1 MSLSLSVVPSRARRG
16 SDQVRDPT
24 QLAKRLR
31 KGDENRAGST
41 KLLDPAGS
49 SKEKPKTAGDNFT
62 QVLQRVENSLIH
74 NADEK
79 SQVSGDSST
88 RTVNKV
94 ASYCK
99 LCRKYTD
106 HRTVQCPDRS
116 YVWHNGFYQ
125 LNYCDLCSDFGHV
138 GELCPLNE
146 FDMDYDAPGS
156 DWHD

>member
-1 MSLSLSVVPSRARRG
+1 MRTLES
-16 SDQVRDPT
+16 
-24 QLAKRLR
+24 
-31 KGDENRAGST
+31 

-62 QVLQRVENSLIH
+62 QVLQCVENSLIH
-74 NADEK
+74 DTDEK
-79 SQVSGDSST
+79 SLVAGDSST
-88 RTVNKV
+88 GTVNRV

-106 HRTVQCPDRS
+106 HRTRQCPDKS
-116 YVWHNGFYQ
+116 YVWYNGHYK

-138 GELCPLNE
+138 GQLCPLNE